1 MRQDSVPAR
10 CGREEVL
17 RMGMETNQGEDEVT
31 TVLLKVSTLEAVSG
45 DELTRYVQHLVMGVE
60 ETEHDEEA
68 FALLDDAAILTVE
81 RAE

>member
-10 CGREEVL
+10 CGREEIL

>member
-1 MRQDSVPAR
+1 
-10 CGREEVL
+10 
-17 RMGMETNQGEDEVT
+17 MGMETNQGEDEVT

-68 FALLDDAAILTVE
+68 FALLDDATLICVE
-81 RAE
+81 RVE

>member
-1 MRQDSVPAR
+1 
-10 CGREEVL
+10 
-17 RMGMETNQGEDEVT
+17 MGMETNQGEDEVT

-45 DELTRYVQHLVMGVE
+45 DELTRYVQHLVVGVE

>member
-1 MRQDSVPAR
+1 M
-10 CGREEVL
+10 
-17 RMGMETNQGEDEVT
+17 T

-68 FALLDDAAILTVE
+68 FALLDDAVILTVE

>member
-1 MRQDSVPAR
+1 M
-10 CGREEVL
+10 
-17 RMGMETNQGEDEVT
+17 T

-60 ETEHDEEA
+60 ENEHDEEA
-68 FALLDDAAILTVE
+68 FALLDDAVILTVE

>member
-1 MRQDSVPAR
+1 M
-10 CGREEVL
+10 
-17 RMGMETNQGEDEVT
+17 T

-81 RAE
+81 RVE